1 MKKMMKCI
9 PLLALGIVGA
19 FTLSFNK
26 GSIKSAKAGSESF
39 KIGICQLVSHEALDA
54 ATKGFMDKVKE
65 ELGDSVTFDLQN
77 AAGDS
82 GTCTTISNS
91 FVSQNVDL
99 IMANATPALQ
109 AAANSTT
116 TIPILGTSITEYGV
130 ALGIENFTGVTGMN
144 VSGTSDL
151 APLEEQAQMLV
162 DVFPEAKKVGL
173 LYCSAEA
180 NSLYQ
185 VNVVKASLEAKGLT
199 TKVLSF
205 ADSND
210 ISSVLN
216 GNINSIDALYIPTD
230 NTCAS
235 SAGIIDS
242 ICSQKKL
249 PVVAGEENLCKECG
263 AITLSISYYNIGL
276 KTGEMAVSIL
286 RDKADISKMAIAY
299 DEHPVKKYNPE
310 IMNRL
315 GVKAPA
321 GYEAIDMGEAPK
333 KNGCGGS
340 IVASSIIISL
350 TSLFGT
356 GLIIF
361 KKKKESLC

>member
-1 MKKMMKCI
+1 MMNFI
-9 PLLALGIVGA
+9 PLMLLSSAGLFALGITRG
-19 FTLSFNK
+19 TLK
-26 GSIKSAKAGSESF
+26 EAKAEGQSF

-65 ELGDSVTFDLQN
+65 ELGSSVTFDLQN

-82 GTCTTISNS
+82 GTCATIANS

-130 ALGIENFTGVTGMN
+130 ALGIDNFSGVTGMN

-151 APLEEQAQMLV
+151 APLEEQAQMLI

-173 LYCSAEA
+173 LYCAAEA

-199 TKVLSF
+199 TKTLSF
-205 ADSND
+205 SDSND
-210 ISSVLN
+210 ISSVLTA
-216 GNINSIDALYIPTD
+216 GIRDIDALYIPTD

-286 RDKADISKMAIAY
+286 RDKADIKSMPIAY
-299 DEHPVKKYNPE
+299 DANPVKKYNPV
-310 IMNRL
+310 IMERI

-321 GYEAIDMGEAPK
+321 GYVAIEMDTPK
-333 KNGCGGS
+333 KKGCGGS
-340 IVASSIIISL
+340 IIASSLIISL
-350 TSLFGT
+350 TSLIGV
-356 GLIIF
+356 GLIVSR
-361 KKKKESLC
+361 KRKESN

>member
-1 MKKMMKCI
+1 MMKFI
-9 PLLALGIVGA
+9 PLALLSSVGFLALGI
-19 FTLSFNK
+19 NK
-26 GSIKSAKAGSESF
+26 GTVKSAKAAGESF
-39 KIGICQLVSHEALDA
+39 KIGICQLVSHDALDA

-82 GTCTTISNS
+82 GTCATIANS

-130 ALGIENFTGVTGMN
+130 ALGIENFNGVTGMN

-151 APLEEQAQMLV
+151 APLEEQAQMLI

-185 VNVVKASLEAKGLT
+185 VNVVKAFFEKKGLS
-199 TKVLSF
+199 TKVMSF
-205 ADSND
+205 SDSND
-210 ISSVLN
+210 ISSVLTA
-216 GNINSIDALYIPTD
+216 GIKDIDALYIPTD

-286 RDKADISKMAIAY
+286 RDKADIKTMPIAY
-299 DEHPVKKYNPE
+299 DEHPVKKYNPV
-310 IMNRL
+310 IMERL
-315 GVKAPA
+315 GVKAPD
-321 GYEAIDMGEAPK
+321 GYTAIEIDMPK
-333 KNGCGGS
+333 KKGCGGS
-340 IVASSIIISL
+340 IIASSLIISL
-350 TSLFGT
+350 TSLIGT
-356 GLIIF
+356 GLLISR
-361 KKKKESLC
+361 KRKEDF

>member
-1 MKKMMKCI
+1 MKKMMKFLPFLALSAI
-9 PLLALGIVGA
+9 DAFALGI
-19 FTLSFNK
+19 NK
-26 GSIKSAKAGSESF
+26 GTVKAASASSESF
-39 KIGICQLVSHEALDA
+39 KIGICQLVSHDALDA
-54 ATKGFMDKVKE
+54 ATQGFMDKVKE
-65 ELGDSVTFDLQN
+65 ELGNSVTFDLQN

-82 GTCTTISNS
+82 GTCATITNS
-91 FVSQNVDL
+91 FVSQKVDL

-130 ALGIENFTGVTGMN
+130 ALGIQNFNGVTGMN

-151 APLEEQAQMLV
+151 APLKEQAQMLI
-162 DVFPEAKKVGL
+162 DVFPSAKKVGL

-185 VNVVKASLEAKGLT
+185 VNVVKAELEAKGLT
-199 TKVLSF
+199 TKTLSF

-216 GNINSIDALYIPTD
+216 GGINDIDALYIPTD

-242 ICSQKKL
+242 ICAKKNL

-286 RDKADISKMAIAY
+286 RDKADIRTMPIAY

-310 IMNRL
+310 IINRL
-315 GVKAPA
+315 GIDAPK
-321 GYEAIDMGEAPK
+321 GYEAIEMDTPK
-333 KNGCGGS
+333 KKGCGGS
-340 IVASSIIISL
+340 IIASSIIISIA
-350 TSLFGT
+350 SLIGT
-356 GLIIF
+356 GLLISR
-361 KKKKESLC
+361 KRKENF

>member
-1 MKKMMKCI
+1 MKKMMKCL
-9 PLLALGIVGA
+9 PLFALGIVG
-19 FTLSFNK
+19 TLALGFNK
-26 GSIKSAKAGSESF
+26 GTIKSANAGSETF

-65 ELGDSVTFDLQN
+65 ELGDAVSFDLQN

-82 GTCTTISNS
+82 GTCVTIANS
-91 FVSQNVDL
+91 FVSKNVDL

-109 AAANSTT
+109 AAHNSTSD
-116 TIPILGTSITEYGV
+116 IPILGTSITEYGV
-130 ALGIENFTGVTGMN
+130 ALGIDNFNGVTGIN

-162 DVFPEAKKVGL
+162 DVFPEAKRVGL

-185 VNVVKASLEAKGLT
+185 INVVKAELEKKGLT

-263 AITLSISYYNIGL
+263 SITLSISYYNIGL

-286 RDKADISKMAIAY
+286 KDKADITKMAIAY
-299 DEHPVKKYNPE
+299 DEHPVKKFNPV
-310 IMNRL
+310 NLDNL
-315 GVKAPA
+315 GVKAPS
-321 GYEAIDMGEAPK
+321 GYTAIEMEQAK
-333 KNGCGGS
+333 KGGCGGS

-350 TSLFGT
+350 VSLFGV

-361 KKKKESLC
+361 KKKEVC